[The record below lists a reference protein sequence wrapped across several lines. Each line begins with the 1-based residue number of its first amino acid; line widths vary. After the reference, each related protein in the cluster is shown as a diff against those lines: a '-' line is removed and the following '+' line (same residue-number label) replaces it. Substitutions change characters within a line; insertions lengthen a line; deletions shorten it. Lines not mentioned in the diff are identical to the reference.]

1 MSSYSEWLGR
11 KIQNEQKYLDTRPH
25 RDAGHHTETIKRQA
39 TVVID
44 RRPTGLRVMPA
55 SGYTD
60 YVGGSGYNAGTAAN
74 TKTPQIEQV
83 CTIVAEPV
91 RINKTPGCCIKCGS
105 VNAASSCQC
114 VNPLTNNTS

>member
-11 KIQNEQKYLDTRPH
+11 KMQNDRKYLDTRPH
-25 RDAGHHTETIKRQA
+25 RDAGHHTEAVKRQA
-39 TVVID
+39 TAVID

-60 YVGGSGYNAGTAAN
+60 YVGGQGYRTATAAN
-74 TKTPQIEQV
+74 TKGPQIEKV

-91 RINKTPGCCIKCGS
+91 RINKRPGCCITCG
-105 VNAASSCQC
+105 VVTNAGPQC
-114 VNPLTNNTS
+114 NCPVG